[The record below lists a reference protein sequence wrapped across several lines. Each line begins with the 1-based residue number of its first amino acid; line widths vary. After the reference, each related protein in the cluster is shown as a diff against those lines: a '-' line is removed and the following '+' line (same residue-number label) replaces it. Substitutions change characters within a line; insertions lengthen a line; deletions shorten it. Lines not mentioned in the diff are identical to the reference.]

1 MSTSRQR
8 GLPALALL
16 AMALPM
22 MEAAQ
27 KQRAAD
33 PGSSPDAEARNF
45 LAELLAG
52 KCGCPDCKAASRAS
66 GESPATD
73 QAAEGNTEAATETA
87 APQEVVR
94 ASGGVSETAC
104 RGVGLTDADI
114 GTAAQVKATAAAFIT
129 GLEDLR
135 DSLPG
140 GTAERLTAEGHI
152 GAVARAC
159 AWAVSLLPKQPS

>member
-1 MSTSRQR
+1 MSSSRQR

-22 MEAAQ
+22 LDAAQ

-33 PGSSPDAEARNF
+33 PSTPTDAGVRDF

-52 KCGCPDCKAASRAS
+52 KCGCPTCKAEPQAS

-73 QAAEGNTEAATETA
+73 QAAEGNTEAATDTA

-114 GTAAQVKATAAAFIT
+114 GTAAQLKGTAAAFIT

-135 DSLPG
+135 DDLPG
-140 GTAERLTAEGHI
+140 GTAERITAEGHI

-159 AWAVSLLPKQPS
+159 AWAVSFLPKHTS

>member
-1 MSTSRQR
+1 MSSSRQR
-8 GLPALALL
+8 GIPAIALL
-16 AMALPM
+16 ALTAPF

-27 KQRAAD
+27 KRLDANRTTQ
-33 PGSSPDAEARNF
+33 PDAEARDF

-52 KCGCPDCKAASRAS
+52 KCGCPTCKAETQAS

-114 GTAAQVKATAAAFIT
+114 GTAAQLKATAAAFIT

-140 GTAERLTAEGHI
+140 GTPERITAEGHI
-152 GAVARAC
+152 GAIARAC
-159 AWAVSLLPKQPS
+159 AWSVALLPKQAS